1 MYRSHGASSHEQ
13 KGRLIMD
20 GKSLSKMIRE
30 KKKQGMH
37 SNYKQD
43 MDYAGQDAVDPNV
56 AWDEKQAMEVNNALG
71 DPDHEPASAS
81 EMGENE
87 SSQDTGSLKKSSARI
102 KKYMESI

>member
-1 MYRSHGASSHEQ
+1 M
-13 KGRLIMD
+13 ID

-37 SNYKQD
+37 SDYKQD

-56 AWDEKQAMEVNNALG
+56 AWDEQKALEVNEATG
-71 DPDHEPASAS
+71 DMDHEPASAS

-87 SSQDTGSLKKSSARI
+87 SSQDKEQLKKSMARI
-102 KKYMESI
+102 AKYIESL